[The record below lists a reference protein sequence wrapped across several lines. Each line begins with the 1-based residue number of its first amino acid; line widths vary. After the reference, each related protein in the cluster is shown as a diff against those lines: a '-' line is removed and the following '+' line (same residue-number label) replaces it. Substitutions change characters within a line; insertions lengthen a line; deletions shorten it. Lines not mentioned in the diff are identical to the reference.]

1 MGIPR
6 RIERGAR
13 KRIRDAE
20 EKIRSSL
27 RLAAA
32 GNPLGAE
39 WEESRLVARL
49 QATAQLSEDQAR
61 DAAARIMAAAG
72 ENRSDEKSDLALV
85 RAQTVFGSRDF
96 VSVAFLELGVRAAR
110 AVARVLPKGETP
122 ASGVMISDRLFLT
135 NNHNIETAKE
145 ASVAEIEFAYEL
157 DTSDRPVRPTRFALA
172 PSDFFVADEANDL
185 DYTLVAVGPKLSGTG
200 ELRDFGCCPLSGD
213 ADKHALGEVAN
224 IVQHPGGGYKE
235 VVIRENRLV
244 SRPSR
249 VLHYVADTEVGSSG
263 SPVFNNEW
271 RMIALHHWGEPVL
284 QREDENGV
292 RVPREVNEG
301 IRVSAI
307 VGELR
312 EWLKK
317 LPAPQ
322 GDLLREALSLGEKP
336 G

>member
-13 KRIRDAE
+13 KRIRAAE
-20 EKIRSSL
+20 DEIRSSL
-27 RLAAA
+27 RLAAE

-39 WEESRLVARL
+39 YEESRLVARL
-49 QATAQLSEDQAR
+49 KATAQLSKDEAR
-61 DAAARIMAAAG
+61 HAAARIIAAAR
-72 ENRSDEKSDLALV
+72 ESRSGEKSVLAPMG
-85 RAQTVFGSRDF
+85 AQTVFGSRDF

-110 AVARVLPKGETP
+110 AVARVRPNGETP

-135 NNHNIETAKE
+135 NNHTIQTAKK

-157 DTSDRPVRPTRFALA
+157 DTSNRPVQPTRFALA
-172 PSDFFVADEANDL
+172 PSDFFLADEANDL
-185 DYTLVAVGPKLSGTG
+185 DYTLVAVGPKVSGTG
-200 ELRDFGCCPLSGD
+200 ELRDFGWCPLSD
-213 ADKHALGEVAN
+213 DPTKHALGEVAN

-284 QREDENGV
+284 QREDENGR
-292 RVPREVNEG
+292 RVPMEVNEG

-312 EWLKK
+312 ERLDE

-322 GDLLREALSLGEKP
+322 RDLLREALSLGEKP
-336 G
+336 